1 MPKKFDDELI
11 LLKKKIVTMSDT
23 ARDMFNTVMKALV
36 ERDADHLNQVPDME
50 EVVDRHQIEVD
61 EDVTRLMAVYGP
73 VALDLRF
80 VLMVA
85 RINTEL
91 ERIGDQAMNMRE
103 HAELLV
109 REPELKKLVDL
120 PRMAETAATMLNNAM
135 TAFNTDDTKLAKEVI
150 KTDDVIDSLY
160 DQIFRELLTYMIAD
174 PKNIARSVALIFI
187 ARSLERIADHATNI
201 AEEVIYVVKGV
212 DVRHKYLQKN
222 ESN

>member
-1 MPKKFDDELI
+1 MPKKFDDELTQ
-11 LLKKKIVTMSDT
+11 LKKKLVTMGDT
-23 ARDMFNTVMKALV
+23 AQKMFETVMRSLV
-36 ERDADHLNQVPDME
+36 ERDASLMDEVAASE
-50 EVVDRHQIEVD
+50 EVVDRHQIEID
-61 EDVTRLMAVYGP
+61 EDVSRLMAIYGP

-85 RINTEL
+85 RINTDL

-120 PRMAETAATMLNNAM
+120 PRMAETAANMLQGAL
-135 TAFNTDDTKLAKEVI
+135 TAFNTEDTELARNVI
-150 KTDDVIDSLY
+150 KNDGVVDALY

-174 PKNIARSVALIFI
+174 PKNIARAVALLFI
-187 ARSLERIADHATNI
+187 SRSLERIADHATNV

-212 DVRHKYLQKN
+212 DVRHEYLQ
-222 ESN
+222 EE